1 MCERNVALG
10 KSCSPPVLGPWSPAE
25 PSQAEP
31 SAVPAAPE
39 AMKTQTLA
47 ALGALVPLPGCP
59 LQG

>member
-1 MCERNVALG
+1 MWPWARTALPQF
-10 KSCSPPVLGPWSPAE
+10 CDLQPAWSPAE

-31 SAVPAAPE
+31 SAVPAAPG
-39 AMKTQTLA
+39 AMKTQELA